1 MRIDEM
7 KGARKIFRAAE
18 KSCACGDGQNLTAL
32 VKATGRTH
40 AVRHRRRVALRAF
53 AQLREFEH
61 AVVSAAHTLPA
72 R

>member
-1 MRIDEM
+1 LPVASTQNSKLKI
-7 KGARKIFRAAE
+7 KNFSSARRD
-18 KSCACGDGQNLTAL
+18 SQNLTAF
-32 VKATGRTH
+32 VKAAGRTH

-72 R
+72 C